1 MNIKEV
7 IFIKREIEQ
16 ILEETNAQNISKV
29 KKIFETS
36 KKLYNEI
43 RFASYYDIQEHNQ
56 YFLYF
61 DDISLLR
68 NIEDFDQEYFVV
80 SLSSYHRERFGN
92 FLLQRQHGEILVIT
106 KAEADK
112 LLKRSKLRSFKNE
125 KE

>member
-7 IFIKREIEQ
+7 VLIKREIEQ
-16 ILEETNAQNISKV
+16 ILEETNAQNINEV

-43 RFASYYDIQEHNQ
+43 YYDLQEYNQ

-106 KAEADK
+106 KEEADK